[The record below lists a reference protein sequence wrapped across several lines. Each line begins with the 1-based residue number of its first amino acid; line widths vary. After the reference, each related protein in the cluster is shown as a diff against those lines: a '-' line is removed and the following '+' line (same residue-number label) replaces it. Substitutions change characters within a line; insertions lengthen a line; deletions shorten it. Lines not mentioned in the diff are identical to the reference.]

1 MSNVLVRDVDPSVL
15 KRLKRRAEKHG
26 RSLQSEL
33 QTILELAASQPDPL
47 SELEIARKIRASISN
62 KSQTDSSL
70 LIAEDRGR

>member
-33 QTILELAASQPDPL
+33 HTILELAASQPDPL
-47 SELEIARKIRASISN
+47 NELEIARKIRASISN

>member
-33 QTILELAASQPDPL
+33 QTILDLAASQPDPL